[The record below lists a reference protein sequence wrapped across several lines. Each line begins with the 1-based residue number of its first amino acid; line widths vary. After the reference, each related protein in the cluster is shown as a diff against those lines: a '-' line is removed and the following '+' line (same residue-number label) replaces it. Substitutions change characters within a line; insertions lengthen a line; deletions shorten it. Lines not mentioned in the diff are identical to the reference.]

1 MRVNRIALN
10 GFRNYDFETAE
21 LSPGTNVIYGE
32 NAQGKTNLLEAV
44 YILAAGRSFRT
55 RFDRELIG
63 FGCDRAE
70 ILADIVS
77 HEREQTVRIVMRNGV
92 RKQITVNSVK
102 KTATE
107 LAGTLTAVLFS
118 PDDLNLIKDGAA
130 ARRPVSSNTS
140 TSCSSPG
147 NIFRISSMRFTAGY
161 QRMMA
166 RYKVEDMKAIYQS
179 IYAQC
184 AARQGLTW
192 DNQGQQAVPC
202 AALPQ
207 DK

>member
-1 MRVNRIALN
+1 MLGEADSFGPAGIITHIMNVQEIAEAMITMARNPAMRKRM
-10 GFRNYDFETAE
+10 G
-21 LSPGTNVIYGE
+21 
-32 NAQGKTNLLEAV
+32 Q
-44 YILAAGRSFRT
+44 
-55 RFDRELIG
+55 
-63 FGCDRAE
+63 
-70 ILADIVS
+70 
-77 HEREQTVRIVMRNGV
+77 
-92 RKQITVNSVK
+92 
-102 KTATE
+102 
-107 LAGTLTAVLFS
+107 
-118 PDDLNLIKDGAA
+118 
-130 ARRPVSSNTS
+130 
-140 TSCSSPG
+140 
-147 NIFRISSMRFTAGY
+147 AGY